1 MPDPHN
7 ELQARMAEINESLQ
21 GQVTDLNAAN
31 AQIQAQLAGYVK
43 FGEVASIEEAFTRI
57 PELETKLQASTD
69 ALTDIQES
77 LKQLVGGEGDVITLI
92 GEALESGKAATDTLT
107 SINEEYGSVEN
118 IGEAMAAAEGT
129 LTEVHSILESLGCT
143 LPELKKFQAE
153 YGSIKEISESINVS
167 TGILVKI
174 QEEKAQEEI
183 EATATKYGK
192 TPEEVSTMMEK
203 YKLESCSQVEEMF
216 KDTGVMP
223 VEEVEESF
231 NGKQRKPGR
240 AFTALTTGASFSRS
254 LQDISEDH
262 KGGKFQRENAM
273 ANENSPQRMEKL
285 L

>member
-69 ALTDIQES
+69 ALTDVQES

-92 GEALESGKAATDTLT
+92 GEALESGKAAQDTLT

-231 NGKQRKPGR
+231 SGKPRQPGR
-240 AFTALTTGASFSRS
+240 AFASITGASFSRS
-254 LQDISEDH
+254 VQDITEDH